1 MGFVFGQKLI
11 DLLRGKRY
19 GSYIPKTDY
28 HRLFKKIYYPYYR
41 LNDVI
46 LEGSSNLYNEFG
58 EKLEE
63 FFVRDNLSVHYPY
76 RNSRY
81 FYFDR
86 YNYGLKT
93 HFYGNKGI
101 FEVFAN
107 PERKYAFLSE
117 SEVMIPGLY
126 NKVLKQ
132 EKYMENFD
140 LIFTYSDR
148 ILDKY
153 ENARFVPFASALW
166 NKEIKDDLYQNKTKN
181 ISMLASKKI
190 KCEIHKFRYDLAF
203 KCKNNHLAD
212 TFGTFDGGRRVEPID
227 DTLND
232 YRYTICLE
240 NDIKPYYFS
249 ERFTSALAAQ
259 TIPIYLGATEIDK
272 FFNPDGIIKIT
283 TKDDIE
289 KVLKQ
294 CTKEEY
300 ERRQPAVLDNYKRVM
315 EYKNP
320 WDYMYLKYLR

>member
-1 MGFVFGQKLI
+1 MGFVFGQRLI
-11 DLLRGKRY
+11 DFLRGKRD
-19 GSYIPKTDY
+19 GSYVPKTDW
-28 HRLFKKIYYPYYR
+28 HRVYKKIYYPGYR
-41 LNDVI
+41 LSDVI

-63 FFVRDNLSVHYPY
+63 YFVRDNLSTHYPY
-76 RNSRY
+76 RCSRY

-101 FEVFAN
+101 FERFAA
-107 PERKYAFLSE
+107 PEKKYAFLSE
-117 SEVMIPGLY
+117 SEIMIKDLY
-126 NKVLKQ
+126 GKVLKS
-132 EKYMENFD
+132 EGYMKDFD
-140 LIFTYSDR
+140 KIFTYSDR

-153 ENARFVPFASALW
+153 ENACFVPFAAGLW
-166 NKEIKDDLYQNKTKN
+166 NKEVKEDLYQNKTKN
-181 ISMLASKKI
+181 ISMLSSRKI
-190 KCEIHKFRYDLAF
+190 ACDLHKFRYDLAF
-203 KCKNNHLAD
+203 LCKNNHLAD
-212 TFGTFDGGRRVEPID
+212 TFGTFDGGKRLDNVDE
-227 DTLND
+227 TLND
-232 YRYTICLE
+232 YRYTICIE

-300 ERRQPAVLDNYKRVM
+300 ERRLPAVLDNYKRVM

>member
-1 MGFVFGQKLI
+1 MNHLFGQKII
-11 DLLRGKRY
+11 DFLRGKK
-19 GSYIPKTDY
+19 SYIAVPITAK
-28 HRLFKKIYYPYYR
+28 HRVHEKIYYPYYR
-41 LNDVI
+41 LSDVI
-46 LEGSSNLYNEFG
+46 MEGSSNLYNEFG

-76 RNSRY
+76 RCSRY

-86 YNYGLKT
+86 YNFGLKT
-93 HFYGNKGI
+93 HFYGNRGI
-101 FEVFAN
+101 FETFAN
-107 PERKYAFLSE
+107 PDRKYAFLSE
-117 SEVMIPGLY
+117 SEVMIPRLY
-126 NKVLKQ
+126 NKVLKHQ
-132 EKYMENFD
+132 DYMKDFD

-153 ENARFVPFASALW
+153 ENARFVPFASEPW

-181 ISMLASKKI
+181 VSFLSSNKI
-190 KCEIHKFRYDLAF
+190 ACDLHKFRYDLAF
-203 KCKNNHLAD
+203 KLKNNHLAD
-212 TFGTFDGGRRVEPID
+212 TFGTFDGGKRVENVD

-259 TIPIYLGATEIDK
+259 TIPIYLGATKIDE

-283 TKDDIE
+283 TKSDIE

-300 ERRQPAVLDNYKRVM
+300 ERRLPAILDNFKRVM
-315 EYKNP
+315 EHKNP
-320 WDYMYLKYLR
+320 WDDIYKKYLM